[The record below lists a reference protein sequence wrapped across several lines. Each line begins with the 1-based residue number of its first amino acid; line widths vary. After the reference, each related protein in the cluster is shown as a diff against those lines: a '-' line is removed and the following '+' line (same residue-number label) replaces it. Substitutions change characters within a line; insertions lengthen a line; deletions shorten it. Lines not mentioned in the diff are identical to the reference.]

1 MPKTVQF
8 GEFLKTWGL
17 WSNSVTRRVNFK
29 GQKLVE
35 NAKIE
40 KFKCDHFWWFSNI
53 VLHWNSNKIFETG
66 FFEYIGVLLGHGKLF
81 TYLLYLTVVLTLNP
95 SKVPEVRK
103 YLSTWLCSIRLSP
116 KSFPAPI
123 VYCGTG
129 SGSSLF
135 FWLFNC
141 LLILLLVLFGTESG
155 FSIGVRGLLS
165 YSVVVAG
172 RSPSMPASPGSRVE
186 EVLFL

>member
-1 MPKTVQF
+1 MVVLGYCTHYHHKPIGLSHSIRLSKTCRD
-8 GEFLKTWGL
+8 
-17 WSNSVTRRVNFK
+17 TRYLR
-29 GQKLVE
+29 L
-35 NAKIE
+35 
-40 KFKCDHFWWFSNI
+40 
-53 VLHWNSNKIFETG
+53 G